1 MRVPLIDQEVVNFV
15 AKIPANLKCRNLE
28 NKYIF
33 KQAMRPFVPEAIM
46 NRKKQGFGLPIRHWL
61 NTELADI
68 VSDCLS
74 ESSLKNRGLFNP
86 SAVSNLIK
94 RDRAKQIDATFLI
107 FSMMSIEMW
116 CRQFLDKR

>member
-1 MRVPLIDQEVVNFV
+1 
-15 AKIPANLKCRNLE
+15 
-28 NKYIF
+28 
-33 KQAMRPFVPEAIM
+33 
-46 NRKKQGFGLPIRHWL
+46 
-61 NTELADI
+61 
-68 VSDCLS
+68 CLS